1 VEGLDRNVEHHTR
14 TTVRAVARSGSQSVE
29 RALAVLQHIAQAD
42 DDVGVSE
49 IAIRTG
55 LSISTAHRLIQ
66 ALRGAGL
73 VSQDERTERYHL
85 GPGAVALGRRAEARL
100 GFDRLLPHLRTLG
113 AKTGESISLGT
124 RVGTEMLVVLH
135 VDSPHPLRFDLAPGT
150 RAPIHASAIGKVLLA
165 FAPDP
170 AAEVAA
176 LGPLPAVTAAT
187 LTDPDALVAD
197 LATTRRRGWAL
208 NDGERD
214 VGVRTVASPLLGADG
229 TAWAGVAVQGPAAR
243 LPDDRL
249 AELAALLVESAAA
262 MAQDVA

>member
-1 VEGLDRNVEHHTR
+1 M
-14 TTVRAVARSGSQSVE
+14 RAVARSGSQSVE

-170 AAEVAA
+170 AAEVEA

-187 LTDPDALVAD
+187 LTDPAALIAD

-214 VGVRTVASPLLGADG
+214 VGVRTVAAPLLGADG

-243 LPDDRL
+243 LPDERL
-249 AELAALLVESAAA
+249 AELADLLVESAAA
-262 MAQDVA
+262 MAGDVA